1 MLREQYFSTGR
12 DAMDTAVN
20 YWRAHCRFSSNT
32 TRDNVEIKFD
42 VFLNEEH
49 SNPKSTDDM
58 LVINDLLWEQPI
70 YKIRKA
76 IDYAGRIFDRVA
88 MGWGYTDLIDFLT
101 AHLAMRAGLAEDD
114 NAAVEMYIFQANELI
129 DDYDNLNYLLKAI
142 CYLLTRV
149 TLMPSNSSLE
159 FLKRQS
165 GLPIEW
171 LN

>member
-1 MLREQYFSTGR
+1 MVREQYFSTGR
-12 DAMDTAVN
+12 EALDQATQ
-20 YWRAHCRFSSNT
+20 YWRGRYHFSSNT
-32 TRDNVEIKFD
+32 TRDDVEIKFD
-42 VFLNEEH
+42 VFLDGEATNA
-49 SNPKSTDDM
+49 KSTED
-58 LVINDLLWEQPI
+58 LLTINDLLCEQPI

-76 IDYAGRIFDRVA
+76 IDYAGRVFDRVA

-129 DDYDNLNYLLKAI
+129 DDYDNLTYLLRAI

-149 TLMPSNSSLE
+149 TLMPSDSALE
-159 FLKRQS
+159 FMKRQS